1 MMKQGRSRCSAITI
15 RMHDSLTAFQHNRA
29 IKYHNSSEQTGS
41 LPQCPPGNAIMMN
54 ITRLLR
60 KKPLEAYSDDI
71 KTSELKRTLG
81 KWELTAIGIGAV
93 IGGGIFV
100 LTGVAANQYAGPAL
114 ALSFVLAGTG
124 CLFAAFCYAELS
136 SILPVS
142 GSAYAY
148 SYGTI
153 GEFFAWFIGWNLIL
167 EYMMGATTVAV
178 SWSKYFIKLLHLCGI
193 HNTPI
198 WLLNDPVTAKE
209 EALRLGIDVPAFSIN
224 LPAALIVWVVT
235 YILVRG
241 IRESA
246 KTNNI
251 IVSLKV
257 AAVLFVI
264 CVGFFYINP
273 ANWQPFIPAKI
284 IDSAGA
290 SHYGLPGVM
299 TAAGIVFFAFIGF
312 DAVSTQ
318 SQEAVNPVKD
328 IPFAIITSLIICTTL
343 YILVSLVLTG
353 MVKFTM
359 LDQGAPVASAFS
371 AIGLRWASLLITIAA
386 VVGLISV
393 MLVMLLSQ
401 TRIFLN
407 MARDGLLP
415 AGMFAAIHPQYKTP
429 WKSTIL
435 LGTIASLVAAVTP
448 IEKATKMTSIGT
460 LFAFAMICIAVLV
473 LRKKQ
478 PELPRP
484 YKVKYLSL
492 VACLGF
498 GFNILLMFSLDRS
511 TWMRLIVWSIAGII
525 VYFVYSAK
533 HSNLNKNESTR
544 PV

>member
-1 MMKQGRSRCSAITI
+1 
-15 RMHDSLTAFQHNRA
+15 
-29 IKYHNSSEQTGS
+29 
-41 LPQCPPGNAIMMN
+41 MN
-54 ITRLLR
+54 FKELLR
-60 KKPLEAYSDDI
+60 KKPLEAYKEDI
-71 KTSELKRTLG
+71 KTSQLKRTLG
-81 KWELTAIGIGAV
+81 KWELTAIGVGAV

-124 CLFAAFCYAELS
+124 CLFAAFCYAEFA

-178 SWSKYFIKLLHLCGI
+178 SWSKYFVKLLHLSGV
-193 HNTPI
+193 HNIPA
-198 WLLNDPVTAKE
+198 WLVNDPVTARE
-209 EALRLGIDVPAFSIN
+209 EAIRSGMEAPAFSIN

-235 YILVRG
+235 YILIKG
-241 IRESA
+241 IKESA

-257 AAVLFVI
+257 AAVLFVVVAGI
-264 CVGFFYINP
+264 AYITP
-273 ANWQPFIPAKI
+273 SNWQPFIPDKVV
-284 IDSAGA
+284 DSSGV
-290 SHYGLPGVM
+290 SHYGFSGVL

-328 IPFAIITSLIICTTL
+328 IPFAILTSLIICTVL
-343 YILVSLVLTG
+343 YILVSLTLTG
-353 MVKFTM
+353 MVKYTE
-359 LDQGAPVASAFS
+359 LDLGAPVASAFS
-371 AIGLRWASLLITIAA
+371 ALGLNWASLLITIAA
-386 VVGLISV
+386 VIGLISV

-407 MARDGLLP
+407 MAKDGLLP
-415 AGMFAAIHPQYKTP
+415 AKTFATIHPRFKTP

-435 LGTIASLVAAVTP
+435 LGAIASLVAAVTP

-460 LFAFAMICIAVLV
+460 LFAFAMICAAVLV

-478 PELPRP
+478 PDLHRP
-484 YKVKYLSL
+484 YKVKYLPL
-492 VACLGF
+492 VAGLGLC
-498 GFNILLMFSLDRS
+498 FNVLLMFSLDKS
-511 TWMRLIVWSIAGII
+511 TWMRLLVWSVIGVT
-525 VYFVYSAK
+525 VYFLYSAR
-533 HSNLNKNESTR
+533 HSNLNRQELK
-544 PV
+544 